1 MNFLGSLGGGLL
13 AVGTVFLLV
22 LFVMLWVGT
31 GVTRAREEVADRLAL
46 YGRDQVVTGARE
58 DQLAKPL
65 AQRTVGPLF
74 LRFSSFLKRFT
85 PAGYLEKIEH
95 QLLLGGNPGNLDAP
109 AFVVIKLLTT
119 GLGLF
124 AAFYLVD
131 FGADTLQRV
140 VLFGMPIALGF
151 FGPTPGFRERSTTVG
166 RPCFGRFPTCSTFS
180 SSPSKRVLVST
191 RHSPGSSRP
200 YPVPC
205 PKSSSGCFRRQE
217 SV

>member
-46 YGRDQVVTGARE
+46 YGRDQVVTGDRE

-85 PAGYLEKIEH
+85 PVGYLEKIQH

-109 AFVVIKLLTT
+109 ACVVI
-119 GLGLF
+119 
-124 AAFYLVD
+124 
-131 FGADTLQRV
+131 
-140 VLFGMPIALGF
+140 
-151 FGPTPGFRERSTTVG
+151 
-166 RPCFGRFPTCSTFS
+166 
-180 SSPSKRVLVST
+180 
-191 RHSPGSSRP
+191 
-200 YPVPC
+200 
-205 PKSSSGCFRRQE
+205 
-217 SV
+217 